1 MWKCSQTWFDDDMFQ
16 VQRYSRA
23 YVRSWSSFT
32 FTVASQGCSDCF
44 MAVLFCFVLCFSYCA
59 RVFLPSVP
67 LIWICE
73 ACRFSSS
80 RVLLISGVTENQMD
94 SETTRSLDPKIS
106 HSSGVDDDHETTM
119 LRSNE
124 IEEVVGSEISANV
137 GSVIHLPLQPHTSPL
152 GDETH
157 LSFSLTFFSGLL
169 LLTTCL

>member
-1 MWKCSQTWFDDDMFQ
+1 EEACEICGSVVKPGLMMICFKCRDTHEH
-16 VQRYSRA
+16 
-23 YVRSWSSFT
+23 T
-32 FTVASQGCSDCF
+32 
-44 MAVLFCFVLCFSYCA
+44 YCA

-152 GDETH
+152 AKETSSILNDSSQDNEQQH
-157 LSFSLTFFSGLL
+157 QPAQTFPKKRKTFQLMGKHITL
-169 LLTTCL
+169 